1 MGETVRSR
9 FENIVQSIIDSTPYT
24 ETAHSKEEELLL
36 ELKEVIE
43 EGGGGG
49 GDVRGLTQAERDA
62 IIAYLGP
69 EPSDVSVETEGL

>member
-1 MGETVRSR
+1 MAETVQSR

-24 ETAHSKEEELLL
+24 ETAHSREEELLL

-49 GDVRGLTQAERDA
+49 GDARALTEAEEA
-62 IIAYLGP
+62 EIIAYL
-69 EPSDVSVETEGL
+69 E